1 MAKPVEKPRRRDEP
15 ARHGPQGEYKRSQ
28 DGFIDSE
35 RGETQ
40 PADKGQA
47 QRSSGDVK
55 PKDQPPSPGQPA
67 GGE

>member
-1 MAKPVEKPRRRDEP
+1 MGKSAEKSRRREQLP
-15 ARHGPQGEYKRSQ
+15 KHGPQGEYKRSN
-28 DGFIDSE
+28 DGFVDSE

-55 PKDQPPSPGQPA
+55 PEDQPPSPGQPA

>member
-1 MAKPVEKPRRRDEP
+1 MAKPAEKPRYDQRP
-15 ARHGPQGEYKRSQ
+15 QHGPQGEYKRSH
-28 DGFIDSE
+28 DGFVESE

-55 PKDQPPSPGQPA
+55 PENSPPSPRQQA
-67 GGE
+67 GDE

>member
-1 MAKPVEKPRRRDEP
+1 MAKPAGKPQQRP
-15 ARHGPQGEYKRSQ
+15 QHGPQGDYKRSN
-28 DGFIDSE
+28 DGFVDSE

-55 PKDQPPSPGQPA
+55 PEDQPPSPGQPA